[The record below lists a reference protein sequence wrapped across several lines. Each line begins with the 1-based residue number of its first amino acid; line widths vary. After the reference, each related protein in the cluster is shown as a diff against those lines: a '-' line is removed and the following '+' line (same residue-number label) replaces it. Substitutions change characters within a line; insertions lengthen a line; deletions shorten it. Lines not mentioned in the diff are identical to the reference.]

1 MAKKQKSFADKAA
14 GSKDKEAVYVKYVK
28 SVKSEKTGQ
37 WRFNEQMVRSKKGE
51 QLDVALKRMDEVA
64 NLVDIDLSQ
73 FEITDTPEVP
83 AEDAV
88 VQPNETV
95 DEAVDTIVDEQ
106 TDTQDDNV
114 EDADALNEKSIDE
127 PVAEESID
135 EPVAKESSESGTE
148 ESEDQSVDSDSND
161 ETPSEDDSSESE
173 DNKSEKE
180 GEESLQASD

>member
-14 GSKDKEAVYVKYVK
+14 RSKEKESVYVKYVK

-73 FEITDTPEVP
+73 FAIADTPEVP
-83 AEDAV
+83 VEDAV
-88 VQPNETV
+88 VEPNEPV
-95 DEAVDTIVDEQ
+95 DETVAAVVEEQPDSQENDVDDSDTS
-106 TDTQDDNV
+106 
-114 EDADALNEKSIDE
+114 NEKSMEE
-127 PVAEESID
+127 PVAEES
-135 EPVAKESSESGTE
+135 PESGTE

-161 ETPSEDDSSESE
+161 ETPSEDDSSEPE
-173 DNKSEKE
+173 ENKSEKE
-180 GEESLQASD
+180 GEDSLETSD